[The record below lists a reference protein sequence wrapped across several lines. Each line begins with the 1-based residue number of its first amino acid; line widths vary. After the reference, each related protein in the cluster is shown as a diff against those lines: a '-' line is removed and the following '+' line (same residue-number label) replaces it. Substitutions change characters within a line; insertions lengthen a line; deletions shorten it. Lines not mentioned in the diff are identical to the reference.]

1 MLYGWLLTCKK
12 VVKIR
17 KVLLFFF
24 WTLSI
29 LQMLLVK
36 PGKPIIIL
44 LDSWSDWVE
53 DLPMFYR
60 HSSGNETNEL
70 IRKMKSK
77 ILLHLFEW
85 SVMTITDT
93 IGRWLQKGRLYMYC
107 AHIRDDG
114 IVLINLRQC
123 DAGWAGN
130 PIISGLLDIFCAII
144 YHKTTRILSE
154 LPQ

>member
-1 MLYGWLLTCKK
+1 
-12 VVKIR
+12 
-17 KVLLFFF
+17 
-24 WTLSI
+24 
-29 LQMLLVK
+29 
-36 PGKPIIIL
+36 
-44 LDSWSDWVE
+44 
-53 DLPMFYR
+53 
-60 HSSGNETNEL
+60 
-70 IRKMKSK
+70 
-77 ILLHLFEW
+77 
-85 SVMTITDT
+85 
-93 IGRWLQKGRLYMYC
+93 MYC